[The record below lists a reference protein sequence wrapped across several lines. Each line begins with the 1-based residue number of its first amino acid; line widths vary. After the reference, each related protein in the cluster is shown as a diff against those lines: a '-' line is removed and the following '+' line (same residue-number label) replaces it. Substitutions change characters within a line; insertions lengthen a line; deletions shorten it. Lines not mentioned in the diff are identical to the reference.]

1 MGIER
6 PDAIKKAR
14 AVVRLA
20 EESVQN
26 LTKKMS
32 WLNES
37 HTQIVTNK
45 TDQLT
50 EWLDNVTAQQEA
62 QSPAE
67 DPVFSNEDVY
77 RRFPA
82 IEEAIKRLSRV
93 PKPLPPKKEKA
104 KKEGDEQQG
113 KEEGD
118 APEGEK
124 VEEVKA
130 EL

>member
-1 MGIER
+1 
-6 PDAIKKAR
+6 
-14 AVVRLA
+14 
-20 EESVQN
+20 
-26 LTKKMS
+26 MS

-104 KKEGDEQQG
+104 KKESAKDEGENATATGDEG
-113 KEEGD
+113 NLRY
-118 APEGEK
+118 A
-124 VEEVKA
+124 A
-130 EL
+130 

>member
-1 MGIER
+1 
-6 PDAIKKAR
+6 
-14 AVVRLA
+14 
-20 EESVQN
+20 
-26 LTKKMS
+26 MS

-93 PKPLPPKKEKA
+93 PKPLPPKKRTLLPGRHLLLRRLQRVMWQKPR
-104 KKEGDEQQG
+104 G
-113 KEEGD
+113 
-118 APEGEK
+118 
-124 VEEVKA
+124 
-130 EL
+130 